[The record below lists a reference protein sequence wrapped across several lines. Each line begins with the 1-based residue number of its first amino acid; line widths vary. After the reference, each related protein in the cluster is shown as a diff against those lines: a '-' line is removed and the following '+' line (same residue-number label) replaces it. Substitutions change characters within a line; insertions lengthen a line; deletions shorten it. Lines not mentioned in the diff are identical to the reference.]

1 MISSPNKN
9 AFPELALGSHLESSI
24 DITSD
29 LPQAQALFNTIV
41 ETIALNGQPVISSM
55 TVNAA
60 PVAAQFGALGTPYT
74 GATYSFKFAVEHT
87 GAWSQDTLAA
97 ALSAIT
103 FEAYTTVSDNDTAG
117 VGAGYDVTTTSN
129 VVDVVPG
136 VTAGVAPYTGVTVG
150 SMAAVVAVGADVTTS
165 LPAGLNMVVTLATQI

>member
-9 AFPELALGSHLESSI
+9 AFPELALGSHLDFFTLESSI

-60 PVAAQFGALGTPYT
+60 PVAAQFGALGTPY
-74 GATYSFKFAVEHT
+74 T